1 MKKKKTK
8 EISKSKR
15 KSSTSKPK
23 KPKIPESV
31 RAPAHLKNG
40 TREWWEKVNRD
51 FNLEPSQVRLLTLA
65 AEAWDRCVQARKAV
79 SKHGLTS
86 TNRYGEVRAR
96 PEVGIEL
103 HSRTAFARL
112 LRELNL
118 DIVEGLIDPRPP
130 TLKY

>member
-1 MKKKKTK
+1 MKN
-8 EISKSKR
+8 R
-15 KSSTSKPK
+15 KAKSKPK
-23 KPKIPESV
+23 KSKIPDSMT
-31 RAPAHLKNG
+31 APAHLKNG
-40 TREWWEKVNRD
+40 TRQWWEGVIHD

-96 PEVGIEL
+96 PEINIERDA
-103 HSRTAFARL
+103 RTSFARL

-118 DIVEGLIDPRPP
+118 DADEPFDLRPP
-130 TLKY
+130 ALQYGGK